1 MLSALLGT
9 SFTILLLVGMVAV
22 FPWRRRKKAAANLA
36 LKIAAAKAEIG
47 ADEER
52 FRSLF
57 GDSPVSL
64 WEQDYSRVRTAVDE
78 IIRSG
83 VTDLRAHFRA
93 HPGLAKELGALIR
106 VVDVNQAT
114 VDLYGAKTKEDLL
127 GNLGVTIGEASEE
140 LLAEQLATLAEG
152 HNRFEFETVM
162 YRLRGET
169 GLCLVLLAIAPGS
182 ETSWSKVF
190 VAIVD
195 ISGSK

>member
-1 MLSALLGT
+1 VLSALLGT

-22 FPWRRRKKAAANLA
+22 FPWSRRKKAAENLA
-36 LKIAAAKAEIG
+36 LEIAAAKAEVG
-47 ADEER
+47 VDEER

-57 GDSPVSL
+57 EDSPVSL
-64 WEQDYSRVRTAVDE
+64 WEQDYSRVRTTVDE

-93 HPGLAKELGALIR
+93 HPGLAKELGAMIR

-152 HNRFEFETVM
+152 NNRFEFETVM

-169 GLCLVLLAIAPGS
+169 GLCLVLLAIASGS